1 MVNSVKG
8 HFYPIVWVK
17 SSWYFQATT
26 SETASVSE
34 PDDELKGVTLDKFL
48 AAHTSEDNESFNDL
62 QEEQQKELERTHPWL
77 FTNAEQLSI
86 ENKKAQ
92 LVLPSIEEQC
102 ANLSSKAI
110 EYSKPL
116 GVYQFYLIRVTLCIS
131 IFCLS

>member
-1 MVNSVKG
+1 M
-8 HFYPIVWVK
+8 
-17 SSWYFQATT
+17 
-26 SETASVSE
+26 
-34 PDDELKGVTLDKFL
+34 

-116 GVYQFYLIRVTLCIS
+116 GTYQFYLISFTFCTSV
-131 IFCLS
+131 FCLSITKLFNIN